1 MKKYLKLLAYELE
14 NSKKLIAILVA
25 GVTLL
30 QSVSF
35 IQMIREYKQ
44 IVEIQIS
51 QLGTLK
57 GVKFDFS
64 VFTSNG
70 WFILS
75 IMGSVALIG
84 AYIFY
89 IWLKE
94 WYKQGKSIYRVLML
108 PGSRMSIYWAK
119 FTTILMLI
127 LILLGL
133 EMVLLT
139 GAMKLAGVIIGDQLV
154 GTGNNWYV
162 FVQGNDQYV
171 NPLEMLYP
179 ATWMD
184 FSLTY
189 GVGICAVSTC
199 FQLIILAMSTRHLKK
214 VQSIGLMIINVVT
227 VVLYVSGLIFLAE
240 HLILKSSETN
250 WLITLSCVIYFAI
263 TTLVSRHLLN
273 HYVAV

>member
-94 WYKQGKSIYRVLML
+94 WYKQCKSIYRVLML

-162 FVQGNDQYV
+162 FVQGNDQYI

-214 VQSIGLMIINVVT
+214 VQSIGLMIVNVVA
-227 VVLYVSGLIFLAE
+227 VGLYFSGLVFLIDNLMLTSGE
-240 HLILKSSETN
+240 LL
-250 WLITLSCVIYFAI
+250 WMMTLSLTIFFVIN
-263 TTLVSRHLLN
+263 TLVSRYLLN
-273 HYVAV
+273 HYIAV